1 MAGKLLCFVGR
12 ERWEPVPPVALGGLP
27 LNPTLPMK
35 AATLTQILYLEV
47 PQPPLTFPAT
57 PAECSPSLSSVHL
70 LMCTRKCSH
79 ITHLLTAGISMQ
91 CKRAFVGFKTLPGL
105 FQVTPRGPVY
115 SPPQD
120 CLSFRT
126 ALPPVMEEP
135 LARQL
140 PLVPGASLPVLQFP
154 LGRDFPLFILPLGH
168 SLH

>member
-1 MAGKLLCFVGR
+1 MGTCPSRGA
-12 ERWEPVPPVALGGLP
+12 RWPTTQSHVAYESCNLDPNSLPGG
-27 LNPTLPMK
+27 
-35 AATLTQILYLEV
+35 A
-47 PQPPLTFPAT
+47 PAT

-79 ITHLLTAGISMQ
+79 ITHLFTAGISMQ

-126 ALPPVMEEP
+126 ALPPVMKEL